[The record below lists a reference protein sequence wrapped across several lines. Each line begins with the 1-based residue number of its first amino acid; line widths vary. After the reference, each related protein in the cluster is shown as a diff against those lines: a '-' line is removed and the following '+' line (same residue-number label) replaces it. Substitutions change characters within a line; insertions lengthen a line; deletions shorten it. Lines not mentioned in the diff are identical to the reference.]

1 MIKMAK
7 DLKERICIVGA
18 GPSGLSAAY
27 VLKYLDWE
35 TMNSFIRKDLLTWK
49 KGTQEVWKELSYRL
63 NKKPRLCT
71 KINKVRREDDKVYVY
86 TEFGREE
93 YDKIIFTSPLQDLHL
108 YVDVTEEEEE
118 LFSKIKYEDY
128 KVFACTV
135 ENYPTISGYIP
146 GNMMQSRAGHTMVYY
161 HRWENEPEQ
170 IVTMYVLGDPQER
183 VGVKEARQLVEEDL
197 ETLGMN
203 LIDIVMHKSWRYFP
217 HVNCD
222 ELKHGWYD
230 KVEGMQGELGTYYA
244 GEVMNFGNID
254 ECVAYSKL
262 LVNRFF

>member
-1 MIKMAK
+1 
-7 DLKERICIVGA
+7 
-18 GPSGLSAAY
+18 
-27 VLKYLDWE
+27 
-35 TMNSFIRKDLLTWK
+35 MNSFIRKDLLTWK

-146 GNMMQSRAGHTMVYY
+146 
-161 HRWENEPEQ
+161 
-170 IVTMYVLGDPQER
+170 
-183 VGVKEARQLVEEDL
+183 
-197 ETLGMN
+197 
-203 LIDIVMHKSWRYFP
+203 
-217 HVNCD
+217 
-222 ELKHGWYD
+222 
-230 KVEGMQGELGTYYA
+230 
-244 GEVMNFGNID
+244 
-254 ECVAYSKL
+254 
-262 LVNRFF
+262 